1 MTETMNHCVVYIHG
15 KGGSADEARHYAPL
29 FPGDTVIGFDYQAQ
43 TPWEAKA
50 EFPQFVDPLCGKYD
64 AVRLIAN
71 SIGAYFALHALSD
84 RPIEKAF
91 LISPVVDMEQLIRN
105 MMAGAGVSEEDLRR
119 RGEIPTPFGE
129 TLSWAYLSYARS
141 HPISWTIPTAI
152 LYGAA
157 DALTSYETISAFAG
171 RIGAELTVM
180 EAGEHWFHTEE
191 QLRFLDAWIRE
202 RR

>member
-1 MTETMNHCVVYIHG
+1 MNHCVVYIHG

-50 EFPQFVDPLCGKYD
+50 EFPQFVDPLCRKYD

-105 MMAGAGVSEEDLRR
+105 MMAGAGVSEEELRR
-119 RGEIPTPFGE
+119 RGIEGE
-129 TLSWAYLSYARS
+129 YLGAVATETVFTVGSEPLSV
-141 HPISWTIPTAI
+141 
-152 LYGAA
+152 
-157 DALTSYETISAFAG
+157 SYESVGDGDVIQCYMIIDIYNNSYWTESVAF
-171 RIGAELTVM
+171 TK
-180 EAGEHWFHTEE
+180 
-191 QLRFLDAWIRE
+191 
-202 RR
+202 